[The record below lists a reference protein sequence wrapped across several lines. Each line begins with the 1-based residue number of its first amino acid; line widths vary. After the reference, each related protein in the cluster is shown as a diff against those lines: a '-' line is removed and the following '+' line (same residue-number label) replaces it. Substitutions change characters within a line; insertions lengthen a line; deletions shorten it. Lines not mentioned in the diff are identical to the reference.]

1 MEKLG
6 LRIIDMRIK
15 NDFGNGIYNSELSV
29 SEKKENRTSNKK
41 GYQSDTLIISEDA
54 RKMREKSLNS
64 KSKGIEI
71 SMKEDGMYNITFMNP
86 AFIHG
91 VVKNGYIEF
100 DNERVML
107 TDNQKEELTATANKV
122 SERMTQDTLNA
133 LAEHNMKVLEQ
144 QAEALSQQSGEDL
157 RMMDILRRIMH
168 GEEVSPADEKKLSE
182 YNPEM
187 YALAKQASI
196 LSKRDESNTVRNGN
210 AKEYIREYYSGNND
224 SPLKHLHEYSIDME
238 TQIIDG
244 VFTDIKIHIK

>member
-1 MEKLG
+1 M
-6 LRIIDMRIK
+6 RIDM
-15 NDFGNGIYNSELSV
+15 DCYNGIYKNEALMNAD
-29 SEKKENRTSNKK
+29 KEVIKVSNKSR
-41 GYQSDTLIISEDA
+41 YQSDTVEISEDA
-54 RKMREKSLNS
+54 KRLQEKSVNS

-71 SMKEDGMYNITFMNP
+71 SVKEDGKYKISFMNP
-86 AFIHG
+86 AYIYG

-100 DNERVML
+100 DNKRIML

-187 YALAKQASI
+187 YALAKQTSI
-196 LSKRDESNTVRNGN
+196 LSKRDESNTVSNGN

-238 TQIIDG
+238 TQIVDG